1 LIQSDREKVLAAATK
16 KEPGSDINVLRR
28 SLSYTVDTYSI
39 ALSKRNI
46 EALLYAAKIS
56 PTADR
61 LGGTEKF
68 FTDEFL
74 LKALGK

>member
-39 ALSKRNI
+39 ALTKRNI
-46 EALLYAAKIS
+46 EALLYAAKIG
-56 PTADR
+56 PVADR
-61 LGGTEKF
+61 AGSMEKF
-68 FTDEFL
+68 FTDKFL